1 MTGRTTIPSTVESP
15 TFTVDAVRWPSRSR
29 ARIRLFC
36 LPHAGGGA
44 ASYFAW
50 ARRLAPE
57 IEVVSVRYP
66 GRETRH
72 REPPARRMAQIVPAI
87 ADAICDEAETGPY
100 AVFGHSYGALA
111 AFEVCRE
118 LAGRGAPAPARLLV
132 SGRPAPHLQ
141 PRLSPVHDAGDAKL
155 LARLRQMGGTPPE
168 ILADAG
174 LMAGLLPTLRAD
186 LEAAETYLLHPGPAL
201 DTPISVFGGDQDL
214 YTKPSDL
221 WAWAQ
226 YTRSG
231 HRVRIYRGRHFF
243 LYDDPEPVLADLRAD
258 LLDPLSLPHLSN
270 RPM

>member
-1 MTGRTTIPSTVESP
+1 MTLVDSP
-15 TFTVDAVRWPSRSR
+15 RFTVDAVRWPSRSR

-50 ARRLAPE
+50 TRRLAPE

-72 REPPARRMAQIVPAI
+72 REPPARRVAQIVPAI
-87 ADAICDEAETGPY
+87 ANAICGDVGIGPY

-118 LAGRGAPAPARLLV
+118 LAERGAPAPARLLV

-141 PRLSPVHDAGDAKL
+141 PRLSPVHDADDAEL
-155 LARLRQMGGTPPE
+155 YARLREMGGTPPE

-174 LMAGLLPTLRAD
+174 LMARLLPTLRAD
-186 LEAAETYLLHPGPAL
+186 LEAAETYLHRPGSAL
-201 DTPISVFGGDQDL
+201 DTPISVFGGEQDL
-214 YTKPSDL
+214 YTEPSDL
-221 WAWAQ
+221 QAWAR

-243 LYDDPEPVLADLRAD
+243 LHDDPEQVLADVRAD
-258 LLDPLSLPHLSN
+258 LLESIGRQMSAYGSRQAGP
-270 RPM
+270 